1 MNQPRWTAHIYRFCF
16 FSVLSASVWLAL
28 ANSNLEPL
36 APRQTLRTQKAQ
48 REQADLTP
56 EAFVSNLDTTGSDTS
71 RVDLIWP
78 VEDNVNPSNDAG
90 GINIP
95 LPDNIQYSVE
105 YNPETGQYE
114 MVQTIG
120 DGIEYRPRTSMTLEE
135 YMNQQKDQNIYEYF
149 KEIQTEEDEANR
161 EWSKVIKVGG
171 AGFEGIFGSNEIEI
185 RPQGSAEL
193 TFGLNISKTENPRI
207 PLRQRRITTF
217 DFDQKIQLNVV
228 GNIGTRMKLNVNYN
242 TESTFDFENQMKLEY
257 TGDEDQIIQ
266 KIELGNVS
274 LPLNGQLI
282 QGSTSLF
289 GAKLS
294 TKWGRLR
301 NTTVFSQQKGERKEI
316 TVQGGAQT
324 QTFDI
329 TADNYEANRHYF
341 LSGWFRNEYD
351 RACASLPVVGSGVNI
366 TRIEVWLVNLQANTQ
381 DVRNVVAFSDLGE
394 NPNQMSHDLVIDA
407 GGTSDNRLYNRGDIA
422 VTSLGNPSN
431 LNNDLFLDCT
441 DGQPFSNSIL
451 NTTSTS
457 QAISSNPDYSDMRN
471 GTHYERINNMRRLN
485 PSEYSYNSRLGF
497 ISLKQSLNNAEV
509 LAVSYEYTLN
519 GETYQVGTISQD
531 GYAAPQS
538 LILKLIKPSI
548 TRVKLEDGFASPLWD
563 NMMKNVYSLGAFG
576 IAPENFRLDVWYNN
590 PATGVNQ
597 NYIPREP
604 LNGKL
609 LLQVLNLDRID
620 AQQMP
625 YPDGFFD
632 FIQGASTTGG
642 LIDAQS
648 GRVYFPVVEPFGSH
662 LASKIQEGFGGN
674 TTEAQQVINQVTFQP
689 LYDSTKTVAQ
699 ILFPN
704 LNRFRIKGQYQSS
717 SGSEIS
723 LNALNIPQGAVVVTA
738 GGIKLQEGVDYTVDY
753 NLGRV
758 RILNE
763 GVMTSG
769 QPIKVSVESNSLFN
783 LQFKTMIGTRFDY
796 TFSEHLTIGGTL
808 LNLRER
814 PVTQK
819 VNQGDE
825 PVNNTTIGIDGNF
838 QKEIPA
844 LTSLVDRIPF
854 IETKA
859 KSNLTFS
866 AEAAKLFPG
875 HSRAISK
882 DGNAYVDD
890 FEGSQS
896 VIDLR
901 SINQWFLASTPKL
914 QSSLFPESYF
924 EDSLIYNYNR
934 AKLSWYVIDPLFYR
948 STGGLT
954 PSNIT
959 EDIQSDH
966 RMREI
971 LEAEVFPNRQL
982 PQGTPPN
989 IATLDLTYRPT
1000 LRGPYNYDLPLGTE
1014 LSAGLNTDGTLADPE
1029 SRWAGIQRA
1038 LTTTDFEA
1046 SNVQFIQFWLMD
1058 PFNADATA
1066 NGQESGGD
1074 LYFHLGN
1081 VSEDILNDSKWSYE
1095 NGFPTENN
1103 GLEFGTESSPW
1114 GEYPDPDNF
1123 NVVNA
1128 FDNSLGNYAQQDIG
1142 LDGLTSAQEANF
1154 FNSWL
1159 SQLQGFLSTGAYT
1172 QYANDP
1178 SADDYAFFRSDE
1190 ADNADLNTI
1199 ERYRAFNGYEGN
1211 SNTTSP
1217 DGYPIAATTIPNTED
1232 INQDITL
1239 NSIESYFQYKVNLRP
1254 GALGE
1259 NNIGTNYITDSFTTT
1274 RTTING
1280 EERQIRWYQ
1289 FKIPIQEF
1297 EKSVGG
1303 IADFRS
1309 IRYMRVFLKGWE
1321 QEVTLR
1327 FARLELVRGE
1337 WRKFVSSLNSPQE
1350 LEPNDDPLT
1359 TFNIAAVNI
1368 EENGNREPINYVIPP
1383 GILREQDVA
1392 SANLRSLNEQSL
1404 SMEVCN
1410 LADGDA
1416 RAAYRTVNYDMRQ
1429 YKRLRMFAHAEALGD
1444 ESQLSNKDLT
1454 VFIRLG
1460 SDFNE
1465 NYYEYEVPMKL
1476 TPWYASDD
1484 DEIWPE
1490 ENAFDINLQDLQN
1503 LKATRPLTFN
1513 SLSEYEKLIG
1523 SARLV
1528 VRGNPN
1534 LANVTV
1540 LMIGVRNPDKDKN
1553 VFESNDDGQT
1563 KCAIIWVNEL
1573 RLSEFNEQGG
1583 WAAVARMNA
1592 TLADFATVAVAGNI
1606 STPGWGTIEQR
1617 VQQRQQATIMG
1628 FDANST
1634 LQLGKFFP
1642 ENWGVQVPMYLGY
1655 SETVNTPK
1663 FSPLQPD
1670 LVMDDLP
1677 TTNKSVKKR
1686 SQDYIKRRSINFTNV
1701 RIDPKKDNSKTGA
1714 EASKE
1719 AKTESKADAKGDGK
1733 GGADKEKK
1741 DQFFDVKNFSVS
1753 YSYNEEYHRDINID
1767 WRLNKKYRGAFD
1779 YAFQNKP
1786 KEIKPFAKIPGI
1798 KDSKYLKWLKEFNFY
1813 PGIKQVG
1820 FHTEMNRTYETS
1832 RIRNNTLELTG
1843 TYSDILINTQVQK
1856 TWNWSRQYTLKYDI
1870 AKSLK
1875 FDYTANNL
1883 GLVGEPRGLID
1894 KEDTDWYA
1902 NYKDTVWSNI
1912 RGGGNNT
1919 QFNQNMTLSYKL
1931 PLDKFPLIDFISS
1944 DARYAATYR
1953 WDRAPFTQ
1961 DTLGNTIQNSRQL
1974 QLNVQGNFETL
1985 YNKVPLLKEINQ
1997 GKKDSKKDDKK
2008 GKGKEDPTAKDEYG
2022 KDKEKKEKAEK
2033 INPVHLGLRFL
2044 MMVRNVSGS
2053 YTRNEGILLPGYNRQ
2068 SKMIGMDDGFDGP
2081 GFGFIAGQQNTD
2093 IWGNPTGN
2101 NYAIDASNNGW
2112 IINLPTLNTQY
2123 NETYSETWNY
2133 KINLEPAKNFK
2144 IEITANKTEGRNL
2157 TSFFRFDTE
2166 TDQFVFDSPLETGNF
2181 SATVNTWSTAF
2192 VKDDPEEGWNSP
2204 TFQNFIDYRRQIS
2217 ARLNAATHNE
2227 SSAQTNGFYDGY
2239 GATSQNVVIPAF
2251 IAAYTGRTAGETAL
2265 DVFATKVQPNWTM
2278 SYDGLNKIPAI
2289 KKYFKTFTV
2298 RHQYRSTMTTAYVS
2312 NLNYRENGLGYPSAI
2327 DSSYNYIPEH
2337 LINTVTISE
2346 QITPLSLDMTLKTK
2360 KSKNPEKTNEPQV
2373 KLEYKRD
2380 RTVALGLTNYQI
2392 TETKSNSITV
2402 GLGYKIIDIPNPIGR
2417 KKGSKLPVQVLKNT
2431 TINLRADIT
2440 MRDNVTLIR
2449 KMVEQQSQPTAG
2461 QRLWSI
2467 KTSADMQVSKNLQIR
2482 FFYDHQLNKPKIS
2495 TSFPTSNISTGIAL
2509 RFNLNND

>member
-36 APRQTLRTQKAQ
+36 APRQTLRAQKAQ

-56 EAFVSNLDTTGSDTS
+56 AAFVASLDTTGSDTS
-71 RVDLIWP
+71 KVDLIWP

-394 NPNQMSHDLVIDA
+394 NPNQMSHDLVVDA

-422 VTSLGNPSN
+422 VTPLGNPSN

-485 PSEYSYNSRLGF
+485 ASEYSYNSRLGF

-662 LASKIQEGFGGN
+662 LATKIQEGFGGN

-844 LTSLVDRIPF
+844 LTRMVDRIPF

-1000 LRGPYNYDLPLGTE
+1000 LRGPYNYDLPLGTD

-1190 ADNADLNTI
+1190 ADNANLNTI

-1337 WRKFVSSLNSPQE
+1337 WRKFVSSLNGPQE

-1476 TPWYASDD
+1476 TPWYAGDD

-1523 SARLV
+1523 RARLV

-1677 TTNKSVKKR
+1677 TTNKSVKKK
-1686 SQDYIKRRSINFTNV
+1686 SQDYVKRRSINFTNV

-1714 EASKE
+1714 ETSKE
-1719 AKTESKADAKGDGK
+1719 AKAESKADAKGDGK

-1753 YSYNEEYHRDINID
+1753 YSYNEEYRRDINID
-1767 WRLNKKYRGAFD
+1767 WRMNKKYRGAFD

-2144 IEITANKTEGRNL
+2144 IEITANKTEGRSL

-2192 VKDDPEEGWNSP
+2192 VKDDPEAGWNSP

-2217 ARLNAATHNE
+2217 TRLNSATHNE

-2251 IAAYTGRTAGETAL
+2251 IAAYTGRSAGETAL

-2278 SYDGLNKIPAI
+2278 TYDGLNKIAAI

-2298 RHQYRSTMTTAYVS
+2298 RHQYRSTMTTSYVS
-2312 NLNYRENGLGYPSAI
+2312 NLNYRENGLGYPTAI